1 MAQRARAVDSGR
13 QSKRARRRWDEL
25 DGRREKGGRAA
36 AAVVGEREARGVSA
50 SQQRRRATRAAQEG
64 RARCRRR

>member
-50 SQQRRRATRAAQEG
+50 SQQR
-64 RARCRRR
+64 